1 MIVTLACSAAY
12 RIQELLNV
20 LWNLLEVENKVNMRN
35 AGSARDLGVLS
46 GSMLSQIVFDSNRS
60 WRGICCK
67 EWEYMNL
74 GQLWELSEEQILV
87 WCQRQGTFIWKRS
100 RLGCGG
106 GWQVRRKEAR
116 EGNMCFNMK
125 ASFLKWI
132 WKSGRGWLQVLSLE
146 GKRTGQWLLCIFYW
160 FQLQNRWMEWSPMAQ
175 TLGRTGV

>member
-1 MIVTLACSAAY
+1 MLGQQGTWVCSLDRCCHRLYLTPIDHEEVFAAK
-12 RIQELLNV
+12 N
-20 LWNLLEVENKVNMRN
+20 
-35 AGSARDLGVLS
+35 
-46 GSMLSQIVFDSNRS
+46 
-60 WRGICCK
+60 
-67 EWEYMNL
+67 WEYMNL

-100 RLGCGG
+100 RVGCGG

-125 ASFLKWI
+125 PSFLKWI
-132 WKSGRGWLQVLSLE
+132 WKAGRGWLQVLSLE